1 MEGGDGVVGSP
12 RDDRELQ
19 VSAWVWAPLFTRSA
33 ALSPLPFPPLE
44 EEMVKDYIVA
54 AGTSKGGSAA
64 KGKDNVLAASGC
76 HILITSLK
84 KRRGGG
90 AGRKNRTEQQNRKR
104 LHHADR
110 ARDEE

>member
-1 MEGGDGVVGSP
+1 MEGGDGAVGSP

-19 VSAWVWAPLFTRSA
+19 VSTWVRAPLFTLSA

-90 AGRKNRTEQQNRKR
+90 LERTEQNNRTEKGYITRPRKG
-104 LHHADR
+104 
-110 ARDEE
+110 